1 MRAGERMKKLMTAA
15 GIVLSGVLLW
25 LAVKDVDS
33 GEISRSF
40 RDADV
45 VLAAPLL
52 LALAGFYCLKAVRWS
67 DILAPTARI
76 RARELIPSMMSGAA
90 GNNLLPAHMGEIM
103 RAYLLGRQYRLPQ
116 SGLLA
121 TLVAERVFDVL
132 GVLLLLSAALLSAD
146 VSAGLWPAI
155 LFLVSVALGGTAF
168 MYLVVAHSDR
178 FVSFVSA
185 RTEWLPHSMRD
196 RVGNLAAQVAAGFGA
211 LRDGRLFYRIL
222 VTSIMQWALMGG
234 CVFIALRALAVDVPY
249 QAAIVVLATVVAGL
263 TLPTS
268 PGYFGTIQYC
278 FVLGLKP
285 FGVDSTQ
292 ALAASIFYHALLWCS
307 VTVTGLYYLHANR
320 LTFAD
325 MRRLDR
331 NS

>member
-1 MRAGERMKKLMTAA
+1 MKKLMTAA

-25 LAVKDVDS
+25 LAVKDVDG
-33 GEISRSF
+33 GEIARSF
-40 RDADV
+40 RNADI

-67 DILAPTARI
+67 DILVPTARI
-76 RARELIPSMMSGAA
+76 SARELIPSMMSGAA
-90 GNNLLPAHMGEIM
+90 GNNLLPTHMGEIV
-103 RAYLLGRQYRLPQ
+103 RAYLLGRQYRLPR

-132 GVLLLLSAALLSAD
+132 GVLLLLTAALLSAD
-146 VSAGLWPAI
+146 VSAGLWPAMV
-155 LFLVSVALGGTAF
+155 FLVAVALGGMAF
-168 MYLVVAHSDR
+168 MYLVAKHADS
-178 FVSFVSA
+178 FVRFVSA
-185 RTEWLPHSMRD
+185 RTERLPHSMRD
-196 RVGNLAAQVAAGFGA
+196 RVGKLAAQVASGFGA

-234 CVFIALRALAVDVPY
+234 CVFIALRALAIDVPY
-249 QAAIVVLATVVAGL
+249 QAAIIVLATIVAGL

-268 PGYFGTIQYC
+268 PGYVGTIQYC

-285 FGVDSTQ
+285 YGVDSTQ

-307 VTVTGLYYLHANR
+307 VTVTGIYYLHEYR
-320 LTFAD
+320 LRFAE